1 MECVGCADRSCF
13 DLERHRAATKVDLTA
28 KEDLPEPV
36 SNNNSHY
43 GYTNTIDKMS
53 QSFYSHYEYIN
64 TIDKMS
70 QSFYSHYGYIN
81 TIDKMSQSF
90 YSHYG
95 YTNTIDKLS

>member
-13 DLERHRAATKVDLTA
+13 DLERHHAATKVDLTA

-53 QSFYSHYEYIN
+53 SPSHSTVTMVTQI
-64 TIDKMS
+64 
-70 QSFYSHYGYIN
+70 Q
-81 TIDKMSQSF
+81 
-90 YSHYG
+90 
-95 YTNTIDKLS
+95 